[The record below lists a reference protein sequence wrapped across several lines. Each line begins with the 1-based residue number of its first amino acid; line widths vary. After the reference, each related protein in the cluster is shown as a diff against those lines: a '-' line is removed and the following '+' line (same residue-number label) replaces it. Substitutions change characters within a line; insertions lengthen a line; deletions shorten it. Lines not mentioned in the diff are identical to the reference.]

1 MFRYIFYL
9 KLCYDFGIIRTES
22 VGMTEDRH
30 SKPRPG
36 LLGSRALRCLLAAAA
51 ALTLGPLA
59 TQAEAARREAGG
71 WRSVWLCQT
80 ESCWAKH
87 SDPHVARAAQPVPL
101 NAMANRAHSLYGPGN
116 GPVRPR

>member
-1 MFRYIFYL
+1 MADEQLRNSSL
-9 KLCYDFGIIRTES
+9 G
-22 VGMTEDRH
+22 
-30 SKPRPG
+30 PRRRP
-36 LLGSRALRCLLAAAA
+36 ALRWTLVAA